1 MNAWATVLTPRRG
14 RDGCDCE
21 PRRMV
26 GSRRLQPHKPSVD
39 GLLLLDK
46 KTGIT
51 SHDAVEKFRRRSKI
65 KKVGHTGTL
74 DPLATGLLVLCVG
87 KATRLQAYLMGM
99 EKTYEGVIQF
109 GWATDSYDAAGEPAG
124 ETNEV
129 SVEHIDFTPLV
140 APFIG
145 PLEQMPPQFSAKKVG
160 GVRAYELAR
169 KGEVAALTPKSV
181 TVYEFEIVSVT
192 GSTARFRIR
201 SSAGT
206 YVRSLAHDLGA
217 AAGIP
222 AHLKELR
229 RTAIGNFRISDAL
242 PYDTLENAPIAELLS
257 PPWFQSL
264 SEVELPLP
272 RLRIDWGQQG
282 KLMRG
287 QSIIMTPS
295 VPVRVADLL
304 ALGNPEDRLIAIG
317 EVVNVLREGGPV
329 EVRPKV
335 VLAG

>member
-1 MNAWATVLTPRRG
+1 MPRS
-14 RDGCDCE
+14 DA
-21 PRRMV
+21 PRA
-26 GSRRLQPHKPSVD
+26 D
-39 GLLLLDK
+39 GLLLVDK
-46 KTGIT
+46 KAGIT

-109 GWATDSYDAAGEPAG
+109 GWATDSYDAAGTPLG
-124 ETNEV
+124 ETNEAA
-129 SVEHIDFTPLV
+129 VEHVDFLPHV
-140 APFIG
+140 AKFIG
-145 PLEQMPPQFSAKKVG
+145 ELEQMPPQFSAKKVQ

-169 KGEVAALTPKSV
+169 KGEVAALTPKKV
-181 TVYEFEIVSVT
+181 TVYEFEIVSVR
-192 GSTARFRIR
+192 GSTVRFRVR

-217 AAGIP
+217 SIGVP

-229 RTAIGNFRISDAL
+229 RTAIGSFRVHDAIAFEAL
-242 PYDTLENAPIAELLS
+242 ESAPLDEILAPPY
-257 PPWFQSL
+257 FQPL
-264 SEVELPLP
+264 ADVDLPLEK
-272 RLRIDWGQQG
+272 LRIDWAQQG

-287 QSIIMTPS
+287 QGVIL
-295 VPVRVADLL
+295 VPPVAVKTGDLL
-304 ALGNPEDRLIAIG
+304 ALGNPHDQFVAIG

-329 EVRPKV
+329 EVKPKV